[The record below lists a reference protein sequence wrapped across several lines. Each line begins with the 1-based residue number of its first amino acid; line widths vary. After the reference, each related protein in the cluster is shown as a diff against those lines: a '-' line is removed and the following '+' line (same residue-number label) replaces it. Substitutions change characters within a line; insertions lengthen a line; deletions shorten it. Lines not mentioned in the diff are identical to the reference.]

1 MNILKEVDFRK
12 EIKDKPASAYLFF
25 GDEDYMKSF
34 ALKSA
39 SDAICPDPSFS
50 FFNEMKFDALTYSP
64 DALLDAIMPYPMGAE
79 RKLIVV
85 SGLDLGAMK
94 QSEID
99 NLCSVISRLDEYD
112 YNTVIINVAAD
123 RFDYGNLPKR
133 PSSLLS
139 KLSEYM
145 TPVFF
150 DRNTPS
156 KLAGWVGKHFSHNGA
171 IASPEICA
179 LTVDRCGRNM
189 YNLASEV
196 DKISF
201 YVLANG
207 RQQVTREDVI
217 NIATSAEEFD
227 AFALTNAIGARRRD
241 EALRILRDMKF
252 RRLDPIIVM
261 SEISKSVYNT
271 CAVTALIADGLT
283 QREVSETLKMH
294 EYAVS
299 VILRNGIDRETCNKM
314 LEKCRQADLD
324 IKTGRDGY
332 AILEKLICSI

>member
-1 MNILKEVDFRK
+1 MNILKESDFRK
-12 EIKDKPASAYLFF
+12 EIKASPAAAYLFF

-50 FFNEMKFDALTYSP
+50 FFNEMKLDALTYSP
-64 DALLDAIMPYPMGAE
+64 DALLDAIMPYPMGAD
-79 RKLIVV
+79 RKLITV
-85 SGLDLGAMK
+85 SGLDLNAMK
-94 QSEID
+94 QSEIVA
-99 NLCSVISRLDEYD
+99 LCSVLSQLGEYD
-112 YNTVIINVAAD
+112 YNTVILNVAAD
-123 RFDYGNLPKR
+123 RFDYGIMPKR

-139 KLSEYM
+139 KLSEHL

-150 DRNTPS
+150 DRNSPS

-171 IASPEICA
+171 IAPPDICA
-179 LTVDRCGRNM
+179 LVVDRCGRNM

-201 YVLANG
+201 YVLSHG
-207 RQQVTREDVI
+207 RQEVTRDDVI
-217 NIATSAEEFD
+217 NIATAAEEFD

-271 CAVTALIADGLT
+271 FAVNSLISDGLT
-283 QREVSETLKMH
+283 QREVSEALKMH

-299 VILRNGIDRETCNKM
+299 VILRNGTDRETCKKM